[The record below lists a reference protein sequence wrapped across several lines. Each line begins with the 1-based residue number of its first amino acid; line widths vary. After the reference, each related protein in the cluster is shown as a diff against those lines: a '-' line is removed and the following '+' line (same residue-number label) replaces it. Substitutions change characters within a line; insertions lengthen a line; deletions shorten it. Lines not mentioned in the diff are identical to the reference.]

1 MDINALINQCYNKL
15 PSSMRAR
22 PWEATDHG
30 RAVLQ
35 TEEQLN
41 AYLAAY
47 GEMHFV
53 KCKAA
58 LQNFPFEELNLYSFE
73 IFDWGCGQGIATLTL
88 LEMLH
93 QRNKLLGLKKIT
105 LIEPSKEALQRA
117 TQWVKEFFP
126 QIEEVVAVNK
136 FIPNSRNEV
145 LDEVSCK
152 AHFSINLFSN
162 ILDIQTL
169 NLGWLAEKTSLLAS
183 INYMICVGP
192 YFHSGAN
199 TRIADFC
206 GYFPNS
212 EYFSK
217 IDSYRYAYT
226 SYTHHSFGCQ
236 TRCFVH
242 KKDDIIDRN
251 YQECTEEYELIDPYE
266 NVFSFIN
273 YPEEVQNFYTQLLSK
288 CSKSYTIFAKASI
301 GVTQV
306 DLLLVSPVKGIVI
319 INVCSDINSVETEF
333 EKLENIKRELLV
345 NHLGSMKIDLITNR
359 NIYGCIKTGL
369 YFINCTENIITKS
382 LQNDKYKYLIS
393 FHSSS
398 DVLKLLG
405 GIQAPYFKYDY
416 YKELL
421 SLISSTWHPYSDGN
435 PKLRLLDYQQEYAY
449 SPKKRL
455 RVLGVAGSGKTQVV
469 ANRAVYQHLTTGK
482 KVLILT
488 FNISLIQYIRMRIG
502 QIPADFSFSM
512 FDITN
517 YHQFFLS
524 KVNQYLDTKSLVSID
539 NVDCFKACEDQI
551 ERYQSIIIDEVQDF
565 RSEWISII
573 VRYFLTPD
581 GSISLFGDRDQNIYD
596 RLREEDTGMPKA
608 ESFSG
613 PWHKLIKKSNGKE
626 NHITL
631 RTINPDIANLANQFA
646 HTFVSDYQ
654 HDLSP
659 QLGLSFNNF
668 QVKYA
673 FIECDN
679 STLAKHIR
687 RTIEKYHLKP
697 KEVTV
702 LGNTIACLRPIA
714 AEYSKLTNEKCT
726 MTFESEEEFNN
737 VNMLSKSS
745 RERIIKE
752 LEDIRRSKK
761 VHFTTMTDNIKFATI
776 HSFKGWES
784 DTIFLLIEKESNIS
798 INYPAL
804 LYTAMTRAR
813 QNLYIINLGNTRY
826 DSFFKSVL

>member
-1 MDINALINQCYNKL
+1 MDINALINQCYYQL
-15 PSSMRAR
+15 PPDMRAR

-35 TEEQLN
+35 TAEQLN

-47 GEMHFV
+47 GEMHFI

-58 LQNFPFEELNLYSFE
+58 LQNFPFEELSLYTFE

-105 LIEPSKEALQRA
+105 LIEPSKKALQRA
-117 TQWVKEFFP
+117 TQWVNDFVP
-126 QIEEVVAVNK
+126 QIEVVAVNK
-136 FIPNSRNEV
+136 FIPNSKNEV

-169 NLGWLAEKTSLLAS
+169 NLGWLAEKTSLLAP

-192 YFHSGAN
+192 YFRSGVN

-212 EYFSK
+212 KYFSK
-217 IDSYRYAYT
+217 IDSYPYAYT
-226 SYTHHSFGCQ
+226 SHTNHPFGCQ

-242 KKDDIIDRN
+242 KKDDIIDQN
-251 YQECTEEYELIDPYE
+251 YQEYAEENELIDPYE
-266 NVFSFIN
+266 NVASFIN
-273 YPEEVQNFYTQLLSK
+273 YPEEVQNFYAQLLSK
-288 CSKSYTIFAKASI
+288 CSKSYSIFAKASI

-306 DLLLVSPVKGIVI
+306 DFLLVSQTKGIII
-319 INVCSDINSVETEF
+319 INVCTDINQVQSEF
-333 EKLENIKRELLV
+333 DKLENIKKEILL
-345 NHLGSMKIDLITNR
+345 NHLGSMKIDLITNQKL
-359 NIYGCIKTGL
+359 YGCIKTGL
-369 YFINCTENIITKS
+369 YFVNCTENIVAHS
-382 LQNDKYKYLIS
+382 LKNNKYQYLLRFYSESNLPYI
-393 FHSSS
+393 
-398 DVLKLLG
+398 LG
-405 GIQAPYFKYDY
+405 DIQAPYFKYDY

-421 SLISSTWHPYSDGN
+421 SLVSSTWHPYSDGN
-435 PKLRLLDYQQEYAY
+435 LELRLLDYQQEYAY

-502 QIPADFSFSM
+502 QVPADFAFKM

-517 YHQFFLS
+517 FHQFFLS
-524 KVNQYLDTKSLVSID
+524 KVNQYIGSKSRSSTD
-539 NVDCFKACEDQI
+539 DVDCFKEYANQI

-573 VRYFLTPD
+573 VRYFLAPD
-581 GSISLFGDRDQNIYD
+581 GSISLFGDNDQNIYD
-596 RLREEDTGMPKA
+596 RLREEGIGMPKA

-626 NHITL
+626 NHISYRL
-631 RTINPDIANLANQFA
+631 PPKIAKLVNQFA
-646 HTFVSDYQ
+646 HTFISDHQY
-654 HDLSP
+654 DFSS
-659 QLGLSFNNF
+659 QLGISFNDY

-687 RTIEKYHLKP
+687 RTIDKYQLKP
-697 KEVTV
+697 KDVTV